1 MHPEGEQGCGG
12 QSCTG
17 HGSGRHRVMTGAVGV
32 ARQAG
37 SSPQSQDKGGSFIS
51 SAPFPRR
58 PSCPGTLTPSN
69 EEEEP
74 LAQVLRGVRHDDGSV
89 QVAALHKHPE
99 EVGDHEVVK
108 DGGDA
113 AAPDLRVGRGGESC
127 WDRRAGPTE
136 RQGTSHFGAGFQI
149 ISTLSG
155 VAQPPTLISGQLF
168 SPTPASSVSLL
179 MCYRGQ
185 NPGLSPAWQAF

>member
-1 MHPEGEQGCGG
+1 MVPVSAPAPNLSHSFQAEEGFLECPLEGLEQNG
-12 QSCTG
+12 
-17 HGSGRHRVMTGAVGV
+17 GSGCILTGSRGVAGRAVRGHWSGLHRVMTGAAGV
-32 ARQAG
+32 ARQDG
-37 SSPQSQDKGGSFIS
+37 SSPRSQGKEGSFIS
-51 SAPFPRR
+51 SDPFPRR

-127 WDRRAGPTE
+127 WDSRVGPTE
-136 RQGTSHFGAGFQI
+136 RQGTSHFGAHRQG
-149 ISTLSG
+149 SK
-155 VAQPPTLISGQLF
+155 
-168 SPTPASSVSLL
+168 
-179 MCYRGQ
+179 
-185 NPGLSPAWQAF
+185 

>member
-1 MHPEGEQGCGG
+1 MHPEGEQGRGG

-17 HGSGRHRVMTGAVGV
+17 HWSGLHRVMTGAAGV

-37 SSPQSQDKGGSFIS
+37 SSPRSQGKEGSFIS
-51 SAPFPRR
+51 SDPFPRR

-127 WDRRAGPTE
+127 WYSRVGPTE
-136 RQGTSHFGAGFQI
+136 RQGTSHFGAHRQG
-149 ISTLSG
+149 SK
-155 VAQPPTLISGQLF
+155 
-168 SPTPASSVSLL
+168 
-179 MCYRGQ
+179 
-185 NPGLSPAWQAF
+185 